1 MEEKKYV
8 YANIKIPIEIT
19 GDSYEL
25 MNDYMTIDFD
35 SCTELPEKTH
45 FDNPDLVEK
54 LFSFHDDKPQENK
67 VEESTE
73 EPKEELKEELKDELR
88 EEVMRILKTEKSTLP
103 KTRKNSSFRRRG
115 KNIKDYT
122 RRNYS

>member
-8 YANIKIPIEIT
+8 YANVKIPIEIT
-19 GDSYEL
+19 GESYEL
-25 MNDYMTIDFD
+25 MNDYMIIEFD
-35 SCTELPEKTH
+35 ACTELPEKTS
-45 FDNPDLVEK
+45 FENANLIEQ
-54 LFSFHDDKPQENK
+54 LFSFHRSSSQDD
-67 VEESTE
+67 EEVNIN
-73 EPKEELKEELKDELR
+73 LK
-88 EEVMRILKTEKSTLP
+88 EEVMRILKTEKSSLP